1 MKEERRSAFTNE
13 KTLYDPVDPQGQP
26 LGFEEY
32 FKENPH
38 SFTTEYRE
46 PIEYMGKMRD
56 PAAVGF
62 YKRYLENYGKPVKQE
77 PNRQTV
83 FKKMQD
89 ERDAFE
95 KSPVFV
101 KGRETIERLKKQAI
115 QELGRTPTNQ
125 EEGRKFNEIYDRLT
139 KDNPDIKALQD
150 AAKAFEEKQ
159 RFSYANMGMQDPM
172 SALTSSG
179 QQYKP
184 VSRIKDTDKGRIPLD
199 EIDKRVGPPEDF
211 MRPIDDIGDQ
221 KEDQPDDDT
230 QEAFQPGPVLKEG
243 TETPEV
249 SEAAKLLD
257 EAQEAYASSTRSLTE
272 IQQAM
277 SGKDPEEIYKNRDYT
292 SVEDGTPQEREAA
305 GTSLSTKILRHVTGL
320 EELTPEDIAKYDVD
334 GDGQIT
340 VDDNTQYLRMGTG
353 LQEPNEAFT
362 EFFLNKYP
370 STPVTYQQAL
380 EEAELAQ
387 TQVAAL
393 VFTQQKAFDI
403 EVVPSTGE
411 ALGKAISTPSA
422 ILSQPTGTAWKLKMI
437 SLLIVKQ
444 VR

>member
-1 MKEERRSAFTNE
+1 
-13 KTLYDPVDPQGQP
+13 
-26 LGFEEY
+26 
-32 FKENPH
+32 
-38 SFTTEYRE
+38 
-46 PIEYMGKMRD
+46 
-56 PAAVGF
+56 
-62 YKRYLENYGKPVKQE
+62 
-77 PNRQTV
+77 
-83 FKKMQD
+83 
-89 ERDAFE
+89 
-95 KSPVFV
+95 
-101 KGRETIERLKKQAI
+101 
-115 QELGRTPTNQ
+115 
-125 EEGRKFNEIYDRLT
+125 
-139 KDNPDIKALQD
+139 
-150 AAKAFEEKQ
+150 
-159 RFSYANMGMQDPM
+159 MQDPM

-249 SEAAKLLD
+249 SEVIKLLD

-305 GTSLSTKILRHVTGL
+305 GTSLSTKILWHVTGL

-362 EFFLNKYP
+362 EFFLTSILQRQLHINKH
-370 STPVTYQQAL
+370 
-380 EEAELAQ
+380 
-387 TQVAAL
+387 
-393 VFTQQKAFDI
+393 
-403 EVVPSTGE
+403 
-411 ALGKAISTPSA
+411 
-422 ILSQPTGTAWKLKMI
+422 
-437 SLLIVKQ
+437 
-444 VR
+444 